1 MTQFGNVGRVLRREG
16 PRGLLAR
23 IRHPKRSDSATPR
36 ALLPLRPGEGLRHL
50 EAPLRAAMTLL
61 GQAGEA
67 GICNDPRGPG
77 LPLQMGDHAPLPGTG
92 LILPDADAV
101 ARFLDRHAPKGRIR
115 GGAGASVHLVAD
127 GAGVTALT
135 GAGIPRGRVF
145 VAPALSRLAA
155 GAAAGGAPV
164 GDIAAELARWLI
176 AAQALDPLRVDP
188 RIFPALRGLAAGD
201 RLCLSL
207 PETPQR
213 RQLLAAQKARGL
225 RVFDGLRFHPA
236 WRGCGLSYVAIA
248 RAALAQDAAPL
259 LVCEDDAVF
268 PPDFEARLH
277 GIRHYLEG
285 VEWDV
290 FSGLLSDLPDDCTI
304 RRVER
309 RDGMTLVHLDRTV
322 GMVLNLYNRRAL
334 ERITQ
339 WDDRDRDV
347 HDNTIDRWLG
357 RMEGLRV
364 VTTLPFL
371 VGHDASAQSTL
382 FGFSN
387 RRYDAT
393 IGASERRLR
402 RMVARFEAGRP

>member
-16 PRGLLAR
+16 LPGLLAR

-36 ALLPLRPGEGLRHL
+36 IVLPLRLGDELQHL
-50 EAPLRAAMTLL
+50 DAPLRAAMTLL

-77 LPLQMGDHAPLPGTG
+77 LLLQTGDHAPLPETG
-92 LILPDADAV
+92 VILPEAAAV
-101 ARFLDRHAPKGRIR
+101 ARFLNRHAQGRIR
-115 GGAGASVHLVAD
+115 GSAGASVHLVAD

-135 GAGIPRGRVF
+135 NAGVSRGRVF

-155 GAAAGGAPV
+155 GAAAGGARV
-164 GDIAAELARWLI
+164 DDIAAELARWLI

-188 RIFPALRGLAAGD
+188 RIFPALRNLAAGD

-213 RQLLAAQKARGL
+213 RQLLAAQKAKGL

-268 PPDFEARLH
+268 PPDFEARLD

-309 RDGMTLVHLDRTV
+309 RDGMTFVHLDRTV
-322 GMVLNLYNRRAL
+322 GTVLNIYGPRAL
-334 ERITQ
+334 ERLAQ
-339 WDDRDRDV
+339 WDDRDRNV

-393 IGASERRLR
+393 IGASEQRLR
-402 RMVARFEAGRP
+402 RMVARFEARRP

>member
-1 MTQFGNVGRVLRREG
+1 M
-16 PRGLLAR
+16 RGLL
-23 IRHPKRSDSATPR
+23 
-36 ALLPLRPGEGLRHL
+36 
-50 EAPLRAAMTLL
+50 
-61 GQAGEA
+61 
-67 GICNDPRGPG
+67 
-77 LPLQMGDHAPLPGTG
+77 LQTGDDASKPGTG
-92 LILPDADAV
+92 LILPDAAAI
-101 ARFLDRHAPKGRIR
+101 ARFLHRHAPKGRIQK
-115 GGAGASVHLVAD
+115 GGGVSVHLVAD
-127 GAGVTALT
+127 GAGVTALI

-145 VAPALSRLAA
+145 VAPVLSRLAA
-155 GAAAGGAPV
+155 KTATDTPPTS
-164 GDIAAELARWLI
+164 DIAAELARWLI

-188 RIFPALRGLAAGD
+188 RIFPALRGLAADD

-213 RQLLAAQKARGL
+213 RQLLAARKTGDL

-248 RAALAQDAAPL
+248 RAALAQDAVPL
-259 LVCEDDAVF
+259 LACEDDAAF

-277 GIRHYLEG
+277 SIRHYLEG
-285 VEWDV
+285 AEWDV

-309 RDGMTLVHLDRTV
+309 RDGMTFVHLDRTV
-322 GMVLNLYNRRAL
+322 GMVLNLYNRRAM

-371 VGHDASAQSTL
+371 VGHDTSAQSTL

-402 RMVARFEAGRP
+402 RMVARFEAERR

>member
-16 PRGLLAR
+16 LPGLLTR

-36 ALLPLRPGEGLRHL
+36 AVLPLRLGSDLRHL

-61 GQAGEA
+61 GRKDEA
-67 GICNDPRGPG
+67 GIATDPQGPG
-77 LPLQMGDHAPLPGTG
+77 LLLQTEDDAPLPGTG
-92 LILPDADAV
+92 LILPDAAAV
-101 ARFLDRHAPKGRIR
+101 ARFLERHAPKGS
-115 GGAGASVHLVAD
+115 AGAAVHLVPD

-135 GAGIPRGRVF
+135 GAGIPHGRVF
-145 VAPALSRLAA
+145 VAPDLSRLAA
-155 GAAAGGAPV
+155 GVATGAPPT

-176 AAQALDPLRVDP
+176 AAGALEARQVDP
-188 RIFPALRGLAAGD
+188 RIFPALRGLAADD

-213 RQLLAAQKARGL
+213 RQLLAAQKIRGL

-248 RAALAQDAAPL
+248 RAALAQDAVPL
-259 LVCEDDAVF
+259 LACEDDAIF
-268 PPDFEARLH
+268 PADFEARLN
-277 GIRHYLEG
+277 GIRRYLEG

-309 RDGMTLVHLDRTV
+309 RDGMTFVHLDRTV
-322 GMVLNLYNRRAL
+322 GTVLNLYNRRAL

-339 WDDRDRDV
+339 WNDRDEDV
-347 HDNTIDRWLG
+347 QDNTIDRWLG

-387 RRYDAT
+387 RRYEAT

-402 RMVARFEAGRP
+402 RMVARFEAQRL